1 MILERLEAR
10 LLDIDTTIQNIK
22 TKGAAEI
29 AALQRQKAALE
40 QIKLRITPELL
51 EALKALQASG
61 LLQDL

>member
-1 MILERLEAR
+1 MILERLDAR
-10 LLDIDTTIQNIK
+10 LLDIETSIQNIK
-22 TKGAAEI
+22 TKGQAEI